1 MPDTKLLFGPYLPPR
16 VRRGQILV
24 CEFRGEVVKVGGLT
38 DAPIMWPRVLKTGSP
53 SVIVC
58 GDLVRAIRTESAAAV
73 AYHWGVSETTVW
85 KWRKS
90 LGVERMTAG
99 TKQLYRDLMPT
110 RLPEGKAA
118 LGRQHADTPAI
129 RKKLSAMRKGKPA
142 LPQTRKGLRRAAK
155 RKWSRE
161 RKRARKLEWRARVRA
176 GTLPK
181 PPLPENPWTEK
192 ELALLGMMLDSAVS
206 RLTGRSVAAVR
217 SKRQQLGMPMS
228 RHSRLRQEPKKRE

>member
-90 LGVERMTAG
+90 LGVEAHDRGDETVVSGLDADTTAG
-99 TKQLYRDLMPT
+99 REGGT
-110 RLPEGKAA
+110 RKTTRRHPRHPEETFGDAQRETSAPPNPEGASSRRKTKVEQGKRVCFASWSGGLASGRA
-118 LGRQHADTPAI
+118 LFQSLPSLKTHGPR
-129 RKKLSAMRKGKPA
+129 RSWLCSA
-142 LPQTRKGLRRAAK
+142 
-155 RKWSRE
+155 
-161 RKRARKLEWRARVRA
+161 
-176 GTLPK
+176 
-181 PPLPENPWTEK
+181 
-192 ELALLGMMLDSAVS
+192 
-206 RLTGRSVAAVR
+206 
-217 SKRQQLGMPMS
+217 
-228 RHSRLRQEPKKRE
+228 